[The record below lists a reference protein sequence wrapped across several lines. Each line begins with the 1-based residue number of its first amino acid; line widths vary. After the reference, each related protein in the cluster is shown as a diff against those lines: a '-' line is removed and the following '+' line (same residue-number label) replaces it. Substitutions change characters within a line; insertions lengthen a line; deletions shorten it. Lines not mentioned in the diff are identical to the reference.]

1 MSSGESA
8 TGTWAG
14 AAGLS
19 PRTVIQ
25 LPITR
30 SLAELYAGNTVI
42 PELFEP
48 FRAWGLCSRMV
59 DVARVDSGAQARA
72 MHGLAEAGAEFP
84 VGDGLFVLRFP
95 ASWPGLFRAS
105 FGGQSTEGA
114 ARLGSILVLPD
125 PFLGTGY
132 TKYAAAAVPEYW
144 MELTE
149 VPINAELWYM
159 AEDGGEGYEQALAQY
174 AGIHSGWRSFP
185 AARSVGL
192 VPGGAAEVPAGSV
205 PRGAFVA
212 LQGVSYPADFGPDA
226 GTLTAYRT
234 AEDGS
239 VMARALSEADCDDV
253 SYRRLLATWRGVQFE
268 TLAIGAETVTLAH
281 ITGNAQQAAELGLTP
296 AGRHAWRVQAP
307 KTEIEQMAEETRRIG
322 VQPQLGS

>member
-1 MSSGESA
+1 MSDGES
-8 TGTWAG
+8 TSGTWSG

-19 PRTVIQ
+19 PRTVVQ

-30 SLAELYAGNTVI
+30 SLAELYVGNRVIAG
-42 PELFEP
+42 LFEP
-48 FRAWGLCSRMV
+48 FRGWGLCSRMV
-59 DVARVDSGAQARA
+59 DVARVGSGGEARA
-72 MHGLAEAGAEFP
+72 VHGLAEAGAEFP
-84 VGDGLFVLRFP
+84 VGDGLFVLRFL

-114 ARLGSILVLPD
+114 ARLGSTLVLPD

-144 MELTE
+144 MELAE
-149 VPINAELWYM
+149 FPIGTELWHM
-159 AEDGGEGYEQALAQY
+159 GEDGGEGYEQALARY
-174 AGIHSGWRSFP
+174 AGVHSGWRSFP

-192 VPGGAAEVPAGSV
+192 APGGAANAPAGSV
-205 PRGAFVA
+205 PRGVFVA
-212 LQGVSYPADFGPDA
+212 VQGGSFPADFGPGA
-226 GTLTAYRT
+226 GELTAYRT

-239 VMARALSEADCDDV
+239 VLSRQLSDGDCEDV

-268 TLAIGAETVTLAH
+268 ALAIGAETVTLAH

-296 AGRHAWRVQAP
+296 AGRHAWRAQVP
-307 KTEIEQMAEETRRIG
+307 KAEIEQLAEETRRIG
-322 VQPQLGS
+322 VQAQFGG

>member
-1 MSSGESA
+1 MSDSEST
-8 TGTWAG
+8 TGTWSG

-30 SLAELYAGNTVI
+30 TLAELYVGNRVV
-42 PELFEP
+42 PGLFEP

-72 MHGLAEAGAEFP
+72 MHGLAEAVAEFP
-84 VGDGLFVLRFP
+84 VGDGLFVLRFL

-114 ARLGSILVLPD
+114 ARLGSTLVLPD

-149 VPINAELWYM
+149 VPIDAELWYM
-159 AEDGGEGYEQALAQY
+159 AEDGGDGYEQALARY

-185 AARSVGL
+185 TARSVGL

-205 PRGAFVA
+205 PRGAFVT
-212 LQGVSYPADFGPDA
+212 LQGASYPGDFGPEA

-239 VMARALSEADCDDV
+239 VMARKLAEADCDDV
-253 SYRRLLATWRGVQFE
+253 TYRRLLATWRGVQFE
-268 TLAIGAETVTLAH
+268 ALAIGPETVTLAH

-296 AGRHAWRVQAP
+296 AGRHAWRVQVP
-307 KTEIEQMAEETRRIG
+307 KAEIEQLAEETRRIG
-322 VQPQLGS
+322 VQPQFGS